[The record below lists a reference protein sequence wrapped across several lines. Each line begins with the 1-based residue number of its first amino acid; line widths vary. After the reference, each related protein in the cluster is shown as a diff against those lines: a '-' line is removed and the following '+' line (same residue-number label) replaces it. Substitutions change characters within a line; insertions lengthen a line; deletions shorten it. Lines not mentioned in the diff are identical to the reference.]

1 MQHSQPRERIISMQI
16 PDVNL
21 DAIPDPATRQLVGQ
35 LLNLIE
41 TLAAENAALRLQ
53 VQQLR
58 DENARLKGGSAKPD
72 VKPPVPPAP
81 LDHSSEAERRTRTP
95 RAKPKKNAT
104 LTITREQRCV
114 VDPATLPADAI
125 RHDTAEVIVQDLVLQ
140 PEVIR
145 FVREVWL
152 VPSTGQTITAPLPNG
167 YHGAFGPHIR
177 ALTLSLGHAANV
189 SQPALL
195 TFFQDAGI
203 AIGAGTIARWL
214 ADHTG
219 EWHDEAQAIHRAGLA
234 SSDWQATDQTSTRVD
249 GQNEVCHVL
258 GNGCFTSYH
267 TRPGGTRQDV
277 LAVLWGQEPL
287 FRLNDDALAWL
298 AVSSLSPRLQAR
310 LLLVLPWESDLSA
323 AELTTRLAAGGV
335 QLSAQQRQQVQDALA
350 VAAYHAQTAVPI
362 VRSLLSD
369 DATVYHD
376 ITDAHALCWVHDG
389 RHYAKLSPVVP
400 QHQSL
405 LADFRRDYWAF
416 YRELVAYRAE
426 PSASERVRLAGA
438 FDALV
443 AQRTGYEELD
453 VRIAKTAYNR
463 ELLLL
468 VLEHPELPLHNN
480 AMELAARRRVRK
492 RDVSFGPRSRAGA
505 RAWDTFQTISATA
518 AKLGVRLY
526 QYLCDRL
533 QHPTTTPSLAERI
546 GAQSRTAEF
555 SPA

>member
-1 MQHSQPRERIISMQI
+1 MQI

-21 DAIPDPATRQLVGQ
+21 DAIPDPATRHLVGQ

-41 TLAAENAALRLQ
+41 TLAAENAALRVE

-81 LDHSSEAERRTRTP
+81 PDHSSEAERRTRTP
-95 RAKPKKNAT
+95 RAKPKKNAS

-114 VDPATLPADAI
+114 VDPATLPPDAI
-125 RHDTAEVIVQDLVLQ
+125 RHDTAEVIVQDLLLQ

-152 VPSTGQTITAPLPNG
+152 VPSTGQTITAPLPDG
-167 YHGAFGPHIR
+167 YHGGFGPHIR
-177 ALTLSLGHAANV
+177 ALTLTLGHAANV

-195 TFFQDAGI
+195 TFFQDAGV
-203 AIGAGTIARWL
+203 AIGTGTIARWL

-219 EWHDEAQAIHRAGLA
+219 QWHDEALAIHRAGLT

-258 GNGCFTSYH
+258 GNACFTSYH

-277 LAVLWGQEPL
+277 LAVLWGQEPV

-298 AVSSLSPRLQAR
+298 AGTSLSPRLQAR
-310 LLLVLPWESDLSA
+310 LLLLLPWERDLSA
-323 AELTTRLAAGGV
+323 AELARRLEDGGV
-335 QLSAQQRQQVQDALA
+335 QLRAQQRQQVADALA
-350 VAAYHAQTAVPI
+350 IAAYHAQTAVPI
-362 VRSLLSD
+362 VRWLLSD

-400 QHQSL
+400 HHQAL
-405 LADFRRDYWAF
+405 LADFRREYWAF
-416 YRELVAYRAE
+416 YREVVAYRAA
-426 PSASERVRLAGA
+426 PSVAERTRLSAA
-438 FDALV
+438 FDELV
-443 AQRTGYEELD
+443 AQRTGYQELD
-453 VRIAKTAYNR
+453 ARIAKTAANR
-463 ELLLL
+463 ELLLA
-468 VLEHPELPLHNN
+468 VLAHPVLPTHNN
-480 AMELAARRRVRK
+480 DMELAARRRVRK
-492 RDVSFGPRSRAGA
+492 RDVSFGPQSRAGA
-505 RAWDTFQTISATA
+505 RAWDSFQTISATA
-518 AKLGVRLY
+518 TKLGVRLY

-533 QHPTTTPSLAERI
+533 LQPETTPSLAERI
-546 GAQSRTAEF
+546 GERSRTAALP
-555 SPA
+555 ST